1 MIPGRHG
8 YLLTS
13 LNLIHDHAPIALTS
27 PRLPLSPTHVYR
39 RLPLPLLFSYHV
51 TISNES
57 DRVVQL
63 QSRHW
68 VIRDSN
74 GKTEEVRGPGVIGVK
89 PILLPGR

>member
-1 MIPGRHG
+1 M
-8 YLLTS
+8 LTS
-13 LNLIHDHAPIALTS
+13 LDLTHDHAPIALNS
-27 PRLPLSPTHVYR
+27 PAFPQPYTRKPTTPSLP
-39 RLPLPLLFSYHV
+39 FSYHV